1 MSNNLPQDM
10 YNPPSSSAIDFEEFR
25 FSEVPMDELFWLN
38 TNDNSNENN
47 AHRKIS
53 EVEGLNTKTRL
64 VSNFA
69 KESVVYQKI

>member
-38 TNDNSNENN
+38 TNANPNENN

>member
-38 TNDNSNENN
+38 KNVDSNKNT
-47 AHRKIS
+47 AHRKVS
-53 EVEGLNTKTRL
+53 DTEGLNTKTRI
-64 VSNFA
+64 VSNFL

>member
-10 YNPPSSSAIDFEEFR
+10 YNPPSSTAVDFEEFR

-38 TNDNSNENN
+38 TSANYNENT
-47 AHRKIS
+47 AHRKINDT
-53 EVEGLNTKTRL
+53 EGLNTKTRI
-64 VSNFA
+64 VSNFL

>member
-38 TNDNSNENN
+38 TNANPNENN
-47 AHRKIS
+47 AHGKIS
-53 EVEGLNTKTRL
+53 EVEGFIKW
-64 VSNFA
+64 
-69 KESVVYQKI
+69 